1 LIVSPAN
8 ILATASFCHVDAV
21 LRAVAYVS
29 VFVSV
34 DAVHQF
40 RDRAARATSA
50 QDTAQ
55 SAAQIQ
61 YRAPRVASRPSRR
74 VASARRAH
82 EPIASRRDATRR
94 IIPVPFSRTKYCEQ
108 TVKTCEQTND

>member
-61 YRAPRVASRPSRR
+61 YRAPR
-74 VASARRAH
+74 

-94 IIPVPFSRTKYCEQ
+94 IAPVPSSCTK
-108 TVKTCEQTND
+108 